1 MYDISLDN
9 FQGPM
14 DLLLH
19 LIKKKKM
26 NILDIK
32 LEVIIDEYLEY
43 IRKCENLNLNI
54 ASSYLVMST
63 ELLEIKSRMLLP
75 SNNELEP
82 DEIDEV
88 TNLKNRLIEY
98 EKYKNM
104 VSLFKEYEESRREFK
119 TKSPT
124 NILEYKED
132 KVIHSSLNVDVLK
145 KAYEE
150 LLKRIEDDKPTQ
162 TKVTKKE
169 LSVEDTIV
177 DIRNK
182 FKLNKRMNFLD
193 LFDKYEKSY
202 VVVTFLAILEMS
214 SKKEIK
220 IIQDNNFDNIVCE
233 VVE

>member
-32 LEVIIDEYLEY
+32 LEIIIDEYLNY
-43 IRKCENLNLNI
+43 IRHMEEMNLNV
-54 ASSYLVMST
+54 ASSYLVMAS
-63 ELLEIKSRMLLP
+63 ELIEIKSRMLLP
-75 SNNELEP
+75 GNEAE
-82 DEIDEV
+82 DEEEDPKE
-88 TNLKNRLIEY
+88 NLVNRLIEY

-104 VSLFKEYEESRREFK
+104 VPKFRELEEERNNYK

-124 NILEYKED
+124 SILEYKENIEYKSELTMED
-132 KVIHSSLNVDVLK
+132 LVEAYK
-145 KAYEE
+145 KF
-150 LLKRIEDDKPTQ
+150 LQRLEDEKPIT

-169 LSVEDTIV
+169 ISVDDQIKS
-177 DIRNK
+177 IREKLHKNK
-182 FKLNKRMNFLD
+182 KINFFD
-193 LFDKYEKSY
+193 LFEVKTKDY
-202 VVVTFLAILEMS
+202 VIATFLAILEMS
-214 SKKEIK
+214 AKRELK
-220 IIQDNNFDNIVCE
+220 IMQENNFSNIVVE

>member
-32 LEVIIDEYLEY
+32 LEIIIDEYLEY

-104 VSLFKEYEESRREFK
+104 VSLFKEYEDARREFK

-132 KVIHSSLNVDVLK
+132 KVIHSSLNVDILK

-182 FKLNKRMNFLD
+182 FKSNKRMNFLD

-202 VVVTFLAILEMS
+202 IVVTFLAILEMS

>member
-32 LEVIIDEYLEY
+32 LGIIIDEYLDY
-43 IRKCENLNLNI
+43 IKRCENLNLNI

-104 VSLFKEYEESRREFK
+104 VSLFKEYEDARREFK

-182 FKLNKRMNFLD
+182 FKSNKRMNFLD

-202 VVVTFLAILEMS
+202 IVVTFLAILEMS

>member
-32 LEVIIDEYLEY
+32 LEIIIDEYLEY

-63 ELLEIKSRMLLP
+63 ELLEIKSRMLLT

-104 VSLFKEYEESRREFK
+104 VSLFKEYEEARREFK

-182 FKLNKRMNFLD
+182 FKSNKRMNFLD

-202 VVVTFLAILEMS
+202 IVVTFLAILEMS

-233 VVE
+233 VVK

>member
-32 LEVIIDEYLEY
+32 LEIIIDEYLNY
-43 IRKCENLNLNI
+43 INSLEKMNLNI
-54 ASSYLVMST
+54 ASSYLVMAS
-63 ELLEIKSRMLLP
+63 ELIEIKSRMLLP
-75 SNNELEP
+75 HEE
-82 DEIDEV
+82 EIEED
-88 TNLKNRLIEY
+88 LKEDLINRLIEY
-98 EKYKNM
+98 EKYKEM
-104 VSLFKEYEESRREFK
+104 VSTFKELENERSNYK

-124 NILEYKED
+124 SILEYKVVEKITSDLSVDDLFLSYKNFLERLED
-132 KVIHSSLNVDVLK
+132 
-145 KAYEE
+145 E
-150 LLKRIEDDKPTQ
+150 KPIN

-169 LSVEDTIV
+169 ISVDSQIKRV
-177 DIRNK
+177 RDRFK
-182 FKLNKRMNFLD
+182 FQKRINFFD
-193 LFDKYEKSY
+193 LFEYKNKSY
-202 VVVTFLAILEMS
+202 IVATFLAVLEMS

-220 IIQDNNFDNIVCE
+220 IIQDKNFDNIVCE

>member
-1 MYDISLDN
+1 MYDINLDN

-32 LEVIIDEYLEY
+32 LEIIIDEYLEY
-43 IRKCENLNLNI
+43 IKKCEDLNLNI
-54 ASSYLVMST
+54 ASSYLVMAS

-75 SNNELEP
+75 HEEEVLEE
-82 DEIDEV
+82 DLE
-88 TNLKNRLIEY
+88 TNLKNRLIQY

-104 VSLFKEYEESRREFK
+104 VNVFKELEEERKDFK

-124 NILEYKED
+124 SILEYKESE
-132 KVIHSSLNVDVLK
+132 VIHSSLEVDALK

-150 LLKRIEDDKPTQ
+150 LLKRIEDEKPVQ

-169 LSVEDTIV
+169 ISVDDQINK
-177 DIRNK
+177 IREK
-182 FKLNKRMNFLD
+182 FKQEKQINFFD
-193 LFDKYEKSY
+193 LFEFKDKSY
-202 VVVTFLAILEMS
+202 LVVTFLAILEMA
-214 SKKEIK
+214 KNKEIVIK
-220 IIQDNNFDNIVCE
+220 QNSNFANIVCE

>member
-132 KVIHSSLNVDVLK
+132 KVIHSSLNADVLK

>member
-32 LEVIIDEYLEY
+32 LEIIIDEYLEY

-104 VSLFKEYEESRREFK
+104 VSLFKEYEDARREFK

-182 FKLNKRMNFLD
+182 FKSNKRMNFLD

-202 VVVTFLAILEMS
+202 IVVTFLAILEMS

>member
-104 VSLFKEYEESRREFK
+104 VSLFKEYEEARREFK

-132 KVIHSSLNVDVLK
+132 KVIHSSLNADVLK